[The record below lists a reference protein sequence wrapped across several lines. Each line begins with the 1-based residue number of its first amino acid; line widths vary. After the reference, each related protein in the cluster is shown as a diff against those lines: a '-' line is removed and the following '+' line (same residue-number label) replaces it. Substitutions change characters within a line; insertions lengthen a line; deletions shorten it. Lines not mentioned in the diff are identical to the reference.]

1 LAFAIRAF
9 SRPRKTPSKWRAAR
23 FNFYKLSSPS
33 NKTMSL
39 EQSPLFEPV
48 LWDGNGFKILDELL
62 VPEKIEYIQI
72 SEIEQA
78 LDAVREMKTRAF
90 GQVLTFL
97 YSGALVAERDGKG
110 DADELRGRL
119 ARMTEQ
125 FCDARPTF
133 DFRGLGNFFE
143 EWFTSLPRGTAVG
156 QSIAKQ
162 AREFG
167 QEIVRARHARAK
179 RAAALLP
186 DRARLLTHCNVSGEL
201 VAIAGYCR
209 ELGKELSVIATET
222 RPYLQGTRLTA
233 WELAQAGVP
242 VAIIPDCA
250 AAQVMQNGEVNAVI
264 VGADRSAQNGDV
276 INKVGTY
283 PLALLAR
290 EYGVPFYA
298 LVQAPGSVKRGAD
311 VPIEERP
318 AAELLM
324 FQGESIVPG
333 GDPSLSARYP
343 AFDVTPARLIT
354 HLIGFD
360 DLYTPETFRQKY
372 QTAEIAECEK
382 PPTDGKYLLVYGVPP
397 KSQDS
402 FLISALKA
410 EQVESILIPE
420 MRPQLW
426 GAQVIA
432 PRLLERRA
440 PVTLI
445 SDNIMG
451 TLFSRGEIRK
461 LCLFYDSLTPEGP
474 SGLCGS
480 LLAVQLARLHAVP
493 IELFQSDKPTVS
505 PLDQDVSTFMGKKVC
520 PAAVAVRPMEM
531 EIIPWALFKS

>member
-1 LAFAIRAF
+1 L
-9 SRPRKTPSKWRAAR
+9 PS
-23 FNFYKLSSPS
+23 P
-33 NKTMSL
+33 
-39 EQSPLFEPV
+39 
-48 LWDGNGFKILDELL
+48 
-62 VPEKIEYIQI
+62 
-72 SEIEQA
+72 
-78 LDAVREMKTRAF
+78 
-90 GQVLTFL
+90 
-97 YSGALVAERDGKG
+97 
-110 DADELRGRL
+110 
-119 ARMTEQ
+119 
-125 FCDARPTF
+125 
-133 DFRGLGNFFE
+133 
-143 EWFTSLPRGTAVG
+143 
-156 QSIAKQ
+156 
-162 AREFG
+162 
-167 QEIVRARHARAK
+167 
-179 RAAALLP
+179 
-186 DRARLLTHCNVSGEL
+186 ARLLTHCNVSGEL
-201 VAIAGYCR
+201 VAVAGYCR
-209 ELGKELSVIATET
+209 ELGKEFSVIATET

-242 VAIIPDCA
+242 ASIIPDGA
-250 AAQVMQNGEVNAVI
+250 VAQVMQKGEVNAVI

-290 EYGVPFYA
+290 EYGVPFHA

-318 AAELLM
+318 AAELLI

-333 GDPSLSARYP
+333 GDPSLCARYP

-372 QTAEIAECEK
+372 QTAETAECEK
-382 PPTDGKYLLVYGVPP
+382 PPAEGKYLLVYGVPP

-402 FLISALKA
+402 FLMSALKA
-410 EQVESILIPE
+410 EQARSILVPE

-451 TLFSRGEIRK
+451 TLFSRREIRK

-474 SGLCGS
+474 SGICGS
-480 LLAVQLARLHAVP
+480 LLAVQLARLHGVA
-493 IELFQSDKPTVS
+493 IELFQSDKPMAS
-505 PLDQDVSTFMGKKVC
+505 PLDQDVATFMGKKVC
-520 PAAVAVRPMEM
+520 PAAVAVRPVET
-531 EIIPWALFKS
+531 EIIPWSLFKS